1 MSRSGLG
8 AAYLLPRRQ
17 GRHVLSQCAHMG
29 AGAQY
34 SLAAK
39 HLWSVLASKSILVK
53 ETSLKGNGL
62 GTWKVWGV
70 VTTKRVKSIARI
82 Y

>member
-17 GRHVLSQCAHMG
+17 GRHVLSQCAHTGDG

-39 HLWSVLASKSILVK
+39 HLWSVL
-53 ETSLKGNGL
+53 
-62 GTWKVWGV
+62 VW
-70 VTTKRVKSIARI
+70 
-82 Y
+82 

>member
-1 MSRSGLG
+1 MSRTGLG

-17 GRHVLSQCAHMG
+17 GGHALSQCAHTG

-39 HLWSVLASKSILVK
+39 HLWSVLASKSILVE
-53 ETSLKGNGL
+53 ETSLKGSGPE
-62 GTWKVWGV
+62 TWKVRGV
-70 VTTKRVKSIARI
+70 VTTKMVEFIARI